1 MSSFGQLLPFLR
13 PYRVKFMLTLLLVM
27 ATAGIN
33 LWLIRLT
40 APLWDALTVHR
51 DGAMVA
57 QTAIML
63 VSLFFVQA
71 VLSVGHLYL
80 KAWISQHVVAD
91 VRRHLFQHLHGLSLN
106 FFAKRRTGELL
117 SRLMNDVGT
126 IQVMA
131 TETPVDVAKHGVI
144 LCGATAFLIYMNWKL
159 CVVILFLLPLL
170 VLVGRLF
177 GTRLKALS
185 INIQD
190 QTAALSVI
198 VEEVLS
204 RIRVVKSFVQGNL
217 EQQRFSAVLS
227 QSIHFELRRAMVLA
241 LFIPVITFLTFSAAA
256 GVFFYGGSQ
265 VVKGTMTPGELFAF
279 VLFAGILIGPVGS
292 MARLFSKVKEA
303 QGAMERVFGI
313 LATQPDIVDVPGA
326 IELPLVAGKIEVSN
340 IHFAYQ
346 REQPILNGMSFIAY
360 PGEVVAIVGPTGGGK
375 STLLNLLHRFYD
387 PTEGSISIDDQ
398 DIRTVCIESL
408 YRQIALVPQET
419 MLFGGTIRENI
430 RYGNVSATDEQIL
443 AASEIADAHTFI
455 QGSPDGYD
463 TVVGEKGLTLSGGQ
477 RQRIAIACAIVKNP
491 RILLLDEATSSL
503 DYESEMCVHEALFR
517 VMAGRTII
525 VVAHR
530 LTSIQHADRILVVD
544 QGRIV
549 EEGAHD
555 TLIRHNGL
563 YASLYARGVTE
574 GQEVIQ

>member
-1 MSSFGQLLPFLR
+1 MSTFRQLLPFLR

-27 ATAGIN
+27 GTAGIN

-80 KAWISQHVVAD
+80 QAWISQHVVAD
-91 VRRHLFQHLHGLSLN
+91 VRRHVFRHLHGLSLN

-126 IQVMA
+126 IQVIA
-131 TETPVDVAKHGVI
+131 TETPVDVAKHLVI

-159 CVVILFLLPLL
+159 CVVILVLLPLL

-185 INIQD
+185 IKIQD
-190 QTAALSVI
+190 QTASLSVI
-198 VEEVLS
+198 VEEVIS
-204 RIRVVKSFVQGNL
+204 SIRVVKSFVQGDF

-227 QSIHFELRRAMVLA
+227 QAIDLGLRRAMVLA

-256 GVFFYGGSQ
+256 GVFFYGGSL

-279 VLFAGILIGPVGS
+279 VLFAGILIGPVGT

-303 QGAMERVFGI
+303 QGAMDRVFGI
-313 LATQPDIVDVPGA
+313 LATKPEIVDAPGA
-326 IELPLVAGKIEVSN
+326 IELPPVAGKIEVSN

-346 REQPILNGMSFIAY
+346 RDQPILNGMSFVAY
-360 PGEVVAIVGPTGGGK
+360 PGEVVAIVGPTGG
-375 STLLNLLHRFYD
+375 
-387 PTEGSISIDDQ
+387 
-398 DIRTVCIESL
+398 
-408 YRQIALVPQET
+408 
-419 MLFGGTIRENI
+419 
-430 RYGNVSATDEQIL
+430 
-443 AASEIADAHTFI
+443 
-455 QGSPDGYD
+455 
-463 TVVGEKGLTLSGGQ
+463 
-477 RQRIAIACAIVKNP
+477 
-491 RILLLDEATSSL
+491 
-503 DYESEMCVHEALFR
+503 
-517 VMAGRTII
+517 
-525 VVAHR
+525 
-530 LTSIQHADRILVVD
+530 
-544 QGRIV
+544 
-549 EEGAHD
+549 
-555 TLIRHNGL
+555 
-563 YASLYARGVTE
+563 
-574 GQEVIQ
+574 